1 MKNIFK
7 HINSIFINK
16 LKIKPGLKSVCV
28 YAYTHTDILHT
39 QYCLNYVLKKEKDY
53 FKMLSDTSEFMDDS
67 LPHC

>member
-39 QYCLNYVLKKEKDY
+39 QYCLKLCVEKRKGL
-53 FKMLSDTSEFMDDS
+53 FQNAK
-67 LPHC
+67 